1 MFNVAT
7 RKQPSNV
14 VLLRANQ
21 TKTNQR
27 QKSLYE
33 IYPLQFFD
41 RETRNMWAVQPTGDY
56 ENDCETGKKYARQFL
71 NLNDGTPGWSS
82 LLRGIVGGM
91 VRAGPDKIWPD
102 GEAKLNGIAIGFLTT
117 VGKALAASA
126 EE

>member
-41 RETRNMWAVQPTGDY
+41 RETSNMWPFNQLVITK
-56 ENDCETGKKYARQFL
+56 T
-71 NLNDGTPGWSS
+71 T
-82 LLRGIVGGM
+82 
-91 VRAGPDKIWPD
+91 
-102 GEAKLNGIAIGFLTT
+102 AKLAKNTHVNF
-117 VGKALAASA
+117 
-126 EE
+126 